1 MPHALR
7 LPTRLAT
14 CVAARRLPVVNT
26 VQMSKSAFI
35 AFALVLWVTPAVLA
49 GMFGWPG
56 IWGSGSAFGD
66 LIVPAP
72 ITGGIFHVPTFV
84 AALVIA
90 RLYPGLS
97 DAATAFL
104 RASLIAAALVGLAQ
118 LINLERLYLHLT
130 TDLEAS
136 AFRLHR
142 NYFGLCLMTDAAVSW
157 LWLSALRR
165 PTLRWPF
172 KLSIALLPPLA
183 AATMILATSPRLG
196 EDFLHG
202 RPGHLQQRGDSTF
215 WVYTRL
221 SPDAP
226 GFRAAALAY
235 VDDWRPERRA
245 NTQDLAVY
253 FTDSLHTAREY
264 DPDGEPLA
272 TLCLYEDGTPSSWHS
287 GRGDCFTHHENF
299 HERIDRLFDEL
310 PAELPRDVRN
320 YRVALEVCSGHEV
333 PEQYSDNEADNY
345 CRYARLDEK
354 YRLLVETHGAE
365 ALGPMLADGA
375 GNTPANTS
383 PDN

>member
-1 MPHALR
+1 
-7 LPTRLAT
+7 
-14 CVAARRLPVVNT
+14 
-26 VQMSKSAFI
+26 MSKATYI
-35 AFALVLWVTPAVLA
+35 AFALVLWITPAVVA
-49 GMFGWPG
+49 GLFGWPG

-84 AALVIA
+84 AALVVA

-97 DAATAFL
+97 DTAVAFL
-104 RASLIAAALVGLAQ
+104 RPVLIAAALVGLAQ
-118 LINLERLYLHLT
+118 LVNLERLYLHLT

-142 NYFGLCLMTDAAVSW
+142 NYFGLCLMTDATISW

-183 AATMILATSPRLG
+183 CAATILATSSRLG
-196 EDFLHG
+196 EDFLYG
-202 RPGHLQQRGDSTF
+202 RPGYLEQRGDGTV

-221 SPDAP
+221 SPDTP
-226 GFRAAALAY
+226 EFRNHALTF
-235 VDDWRPERRA
+235 VDDWGPEQRA
-245 NTQDLAVY
+245 NVQDLAVY

-272 TLCLYEDGTPSSWHS
+272 TLCLYEDGTPLSWHD
-287 GRGDCFTHHENF
+287 GRGDCFSTHENF

-320 YRVALEVCSGHEV
+320 YRVALHVCRDHEV

-354 YRLLVETHGAE
+354 YRQLVEAYGAD
-365 ALGPMLADGA
+365 ALAPMLAGDRSDE
-375 GNTPANTS
+375 PPS
-383 PDN
+383 E